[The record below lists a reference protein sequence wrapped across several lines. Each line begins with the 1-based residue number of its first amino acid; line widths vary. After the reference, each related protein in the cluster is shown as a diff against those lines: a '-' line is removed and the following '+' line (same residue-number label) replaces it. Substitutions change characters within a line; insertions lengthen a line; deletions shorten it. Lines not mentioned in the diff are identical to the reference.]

1 MSKSISLMIFQFGK
15 IKAFYVRKPD
25 KCLGMIVVIMLSKQY
40 TILSFILNLYLNQY
54 SHPAPIITI
63 AQLPQKWKGA
73 VSNREENKNIFST
86 HRIYFQRFL
95 L

>member
-40 TILSFILNLYLNQY
+40 TILYFKFVLKSIFPPCTNYHY
-54 SHPAPIITI
+54 STTATKMERGSI
-63 AQLPQKWKGA
+63 
-73 VSNREENKNIFST
+73 
-86 HRIYFQRFL
+86 
-95 L
+95 